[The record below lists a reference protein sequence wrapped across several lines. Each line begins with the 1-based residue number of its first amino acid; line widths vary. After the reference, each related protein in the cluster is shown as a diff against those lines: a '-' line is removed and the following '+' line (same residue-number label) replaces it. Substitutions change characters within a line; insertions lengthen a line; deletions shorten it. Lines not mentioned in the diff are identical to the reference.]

1 MTGLPVDA
9 AVARSNPAG
18 ALPLLPRVLSG
29 IRAQRDAR
37 AIGRPRGGESCARDD
52 DQHVRSRDDRSQD
65 HFRIHDAPPST
76 TSPIEPGLRRVGRR
90 GRRGKRTPLTPS
102 LHQAVVLGSGLEVL
116 DESQQAYPLW
126 AIDGGAPESIGLMRA
141 GEDGS
146 ATVTV
151 PYDAEDATT
160 LAITVEPAGGSP
172 APTTDP
178 ILTAEV

>member
-1 MTGLPVDA
+1 
-9 AVARSNPAG
+9 
-18 ALPLLPRVLSG
+18 
-29 IRAQRDAR
+29 
-37 AIGRPRGGESCARDD
+37 
-52 DQHVRSRDDRSQD
+52 
-65 HFRIHDAPPST
+65 
-76 TSPIEPGLRRVGRR
+76 
-90 GRRGKRTPLTPS
+90 
-102 LHQAVVLGSGLEVL
+102 VL

-126 AIDGGAPESIGLMRA
+126 AIDGGAPESIGLMQA
-141 GEDGS
+141 SADGS